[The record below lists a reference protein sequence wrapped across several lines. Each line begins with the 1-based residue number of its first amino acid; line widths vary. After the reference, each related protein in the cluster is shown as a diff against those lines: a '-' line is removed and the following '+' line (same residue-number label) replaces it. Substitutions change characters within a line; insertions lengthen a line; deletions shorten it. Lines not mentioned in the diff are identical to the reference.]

1 MLIDVIKM
9 SSLLKFIYNFN
20 SIPLKVSKGFF
31 LEIEKLMK
39 GSVFKNN
46 ENNVEGKKQQME
58 FNSLYGKIMIKHST
72 GNSVILV

>member
-1 MLIDVIKM
+1 
-9 SSLLKFIYNFN
+9 
-20 SIPLKVSKGFF
+20 
-31 LEIEKLMK
+31 MK